1 MSRNA
6 EYSTVNDSVEGAFFS
21 RVWKLTTPYWR
32 SEEKGLAW
40 ILLIAVIALSLF
52 SVAISV
58 VINSWYRDFY
68 NALEKKDLEAF
79 TQQILYFCGIA
90 AVGILSVVY
99 RLYLTQ
105 MLTIRWRR

>member
-79 TQQILYFCGIA
+79 TQQHVDGISH
-90 AVGILSVVY
+90 AVHLRFPRVIESAGMP
-99 RLYLTQ
+99 
-105 MLTIRWRR
+105 MLQHD